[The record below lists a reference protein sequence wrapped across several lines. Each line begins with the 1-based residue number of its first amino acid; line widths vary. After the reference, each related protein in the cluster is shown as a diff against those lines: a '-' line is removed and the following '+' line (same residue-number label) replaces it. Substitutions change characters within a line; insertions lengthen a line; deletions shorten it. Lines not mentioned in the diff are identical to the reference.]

1 MKPHKNHRFLAA
13 ALASA
18 AMSSFAQGSVDVS
31 ASSSAAAVF
40 QSSWM
45 HSEVSSAWARGYK
58 GQGVSITV
66 IDDFSGA
73 SRIGGRLDGQ
83 TRNLRHGEWTA
94 LEAGLL
100 APSAS
105 VFRQD
110 FGNANAVALKPGL
123 DVLNLS
129 YGMMA
134 TRGYNV
140 AQIRWSARENSIIAA
155 AKGGT
160 AVVVKAA
167 GNDAVAVMAA
177 NRNGQMDYLNQA
189 LRGAQTN
196 LYVGAL
202 DRHGTTTAKA
212 SLASYSNTPG
222 TDTVVQKQFLVV
234 GVPGNQTGLYG
245 TSFAAPVVSAYA
257 AILGSKFTAA
267 TPKAITTQLLST
279 ARKDTINGYSAARH
293 GVGEASLTRALA
305 PASIR

>member
-1 MKPHKNHRFLAA
+1 MKHHKIHRFLAA
-13 ALASA
+13 ALSGVAL
-18 AMSSFAQGSVDVS
+18 SSFAQGSIDASV
-31 ASSSAAAVF
+31 SSSAAGVF

-45 HSEVSSAWARGYK
+45 HSDVPQAWARGFR

-66 IDDFSGA
+66 IDDFNGA

-83 TRNLRHGEWTA
+83 TRSLRHGEWTA

-100 APSAS
+100 APSAG

-110 FGNANAVALKPGL
+110 FGNSSAVAFKPGL

-129 YGMMA
+129 YAMFA
-134 TRGYNV
+134 ARGYNV
-140 AQIRWSARENSIIAA
+140 SQIRWSARENSIIAA
-155 AKGGT
+155 ARGGT

-189 LRGAQTN
+189 LRGAQTGI
-196 LYVGAL
+196 YVGAL
-202 DRHGTTTAKA
+202 DRHGTPAARA

-222 TDTVVQKQFLVV
+222 TDTVVQNQFLVV
-234 GVPGNQTGLYG
+234 GVPGSQTGLYG

-279 ARKDTINGYSAARH
+279 ARKDTINGYNAARH